1 MRVFEMLF
9 MFSLVP
15 LLIIPFLPYSWQRRW
30 SSIWVLLLALMGG
43 IHLLAEGWRI
53 QMVPLY
59 GLALLV
65 LVYRSFALFGSVGTR
80 SRRREVLIAG
90 AMALFLTLSGVVAAW
105 LVPVVTFPMPTGPYP
120 VGIVDREIVD
130 QARARRLMISIWY
143 PALSNGTSA
152 PLTHHPDEIAA
163 GLGKLSGLPGF
174 AFQHLRYFKLAASD
188 HAALLTE
195 GAPFPVLV
203 FSHGLV
209 GLRLQNSATLQEL
222 ASWGYVVVALD
233 HTDAAAVTV
242 FGDGETRFYNLE
254 RFGIPSNVE
263 PDKTLVNERVFPV
276 WADDQRFVYDM
287 LERWSVNDPLLAG
300 KLDLTR
306 IGSFG
311 HSFGG
316 ATALEVCRID
326 ARCRA
331 AVNMDGGLYGKIVSQ
346 PAVRPL
352 LLMSSAESNQYT
364 KAIEEWRSMVE
375 QANADAY
382 WLEVP
387 GSTHYSFT
395 ITQLLSPVLA
405 PRDFDPRAGLDTV
418 HTYLR
423 TFFDLH
429 LRGRRML
436 LPEAAARAADV
447 RWLTEARLDPF
458 PK

>member
-1 MRVFEMLF
+1 MRIFEMLF
-9 MFSLVP
+9 MFLLVP
-15 LLIIPFLPYSWQRRW
+15 ILVIPFIPYSWQGRW
-30 SSIWVLLLALMGG
+30 GTIGVLVLALIGG
-43 IHLLAEGWRI
+43 VHLLAEGWRI

-65 LVYRSFALFGSVGTR
+65 LVYRMTTLIGRAGMG
-80 SRRREVLIAG
+80 SRRREILITG
-90 AMALFLTLSGVVAAW
+90 VMALFLTLSGVLAGW
-105 LVPVVTFPMPTGPYP
+105 LLPVVRLPMPTGPYS

-143 PALSNGTSA
+143 PAVSSGTSA
-152 PLTHHPDEIAA
+152 PLTHHPDEIAT
-163 GLGKLSGLPGF
+163 GLGKLSGLPGL

-188 HAALLTE
+188 NAPPLTE

-209 GLRLQNSATLQEL
+209 GLRLQNSATMQDL
-222 ASWGYVVVALD
+222 ASWGYVVIALD

-242 FGDGETRFYNLE
+242 FDDGETRFYNLE
-254 RFGIPSNVE
+254 RFGIPANVE
-263 PDKTLVNERVFPV
+263 PDKTLVNRRVFPV
-276 WADDQRFVYDM
+276 WVADQHFVYDT
-287 LERWSVNDPLLAG
+287 LETWNVNDPLLAG

-326 ARCRA
+326 PRCDA
-331 AVNMDGGLYGKIVSQ
+331 AVNMDGGLYGAIVSQ

-352 LLMSSAESNQYT
+352 LLMSSAESNQYSDT
-364 KAIEEWRSMVE
+364 IEEWRRMIERAKSE
-375 QANADAY
+375 AY
-382 WLEVP
+382 WLELP

-405 PRDFDPRAGLDTV
+405 PREFDPRAGLDTV

-429 LRGRRML
+429 LRNGQT
-436 LPEAAARAADV
+436 LPSEPVAREADV
-447 RWLTEARLDPF
+447 RWLTNARLHPF